1 MCSKIKKDGE
11 MNEITAYTIDRE
23 VNEVREN
30 VKSILEKARC
40 KIYQSNLTQQE
51 RDGKKKALQDKN
63 KVFLPADKGR
73 IMVAMD
79 RWESIN
85 GEDSYEYKMKKVL
98 IDLKAKPSIRS
109 KKDWDLTE
117 KVSRDGATVIDNIVK
132 RNEITKE
139 EGDRLKPKDCHAPRL
154 SGLPKIHKEDVPMRG
169 IVSTVGSPFEKLSRY
184 LIPILR
190 TIQVRSGLYI
200 KNSRELNRGGW
211 TAN

>member
-11 MNEITAYTIDRE
+11 MNEITADTIDRE
-23 VNEVREN
+23 INEVREN

-40 KIYQSNLTQQE
+40 KRYQSNLTQQE

-98 IDLKAKPSIRS
+98 IDLKAKPSIR
-109 KKDWDLTE
+109 
-117 KVSRDGATVIDNIVK
+117 
-132 RNEITKE
+132 
-139 EGDRLKPKDCHAPRL
+139 
-154 SGLPKIHKEDVPMRG
+154 
-169 IVSTVGSPFEKLSRY
+169 
-184 LIPILR
+184 
-190 TIQVRSGLYI
+190 
-200 KNSRELNRGGW
+200 
-211 TAN
+211 